1 MIPPIANTPVPAP
14 PFAQQRILFFALVLG
29 VVAMAGV
36 IAFLTNEA
44 GAAQPG
50 EPPPEDLLGPY
61 VVPVAAALARHR
73 RGRHDDKVVCDRE
86 RRGPDDRA
94 DHQHEAHPQPVCGHA
109 DAGARAG
116 GHQRECAEAPQDKR
130 HAAQA
135 LEEREIDEVEQRAHD
150 RQNARRQEGPAAEL
164 GRRGMPVDRDHG
176 GQMLRRSSR

>member
-61 VVPVAAALARHR
+61 VVPVAAALAAAAFLV
-73 RGRHDDKVVCDRE
+73 RGFLHGKADAAAGEE
-86 RRGPDDRA
+86 RRRLRFRA
-94 DHQHEAHPQPVCGHA
+94 TFLPLVLLEGGALFGLIAWLQARKEQPGLIAALVLL
-109 DAGARAG
+109 AGMLAIIPL
-116 GHQRECAEAPQDKR
+116 Q
-130 HAAQA
+130 
-135 LEEREIDEVEQRAHD
+135 
-150 RQNARRQEGPAAEL
+150 
-164 GRRGMPVDRDHG
+164 DRDEAA
-176 GQMLRRSSR
+176 R